1 MESHVDE
8 QLLADANAR
17 LKAARIRVTIR
28 CRGEALY
35 LRATLPPKPGSRRVK
50 PGQYDLKTGL
60 PLSRDGLRRAEA
72 EAQHLGS
79 TLALKQFEWSDWL
92 DEKPPEEREIR
103 EWIGEFK
110 QHYMSTHSLSET
122 TWARHWQT
130 VYNALPQGGMLVPE
144 VLVAIAV
151 DTPPNTRKRREF
163 CLKLQKL
170 ADFAELELD
179 LKPYQ
184 GNYSSTRPQKVRK
197 LPTDEMV
204 GDWLARIKNPAWH
217 SFYGIVATFGLRP
230 HEFWY
235 CHFIDDLTLQVTE
248 GKTGERQVQ
257 ALYPEW
263 VERWGLQDIQRP
275 NVTAKVYRDYGD
287 RASTQF
293 RRYGLPFS
301 PYDLRHAWAIR
312 ASITFRLPDTIAA
325 RMMGHSVEVHNKTYH
340 RWLSQAKQ
348 ADVYLAAIQSG
359 PKAPK

>member
-79 TLALKQFEWSDWL
+79 TLALKQFDWSDWL

-130 VYNALPQGGMLVPE
+130 VYNALPQDGMLMPE
-144 VLVAIAV
+144 VLVATAV
-151 DTPPNTRKRREF
+151 DTLPNTRKRREF

-170 ADFAELELD
+170 ADFAEIELD
-179 LKPYQ
+179 
-184 GNYSSTRPQKVRK
+184 
-197 LPTDEMV
+197 
-204 GDWLARIKNPAWH
+204 
-217 SFYGIVATFGLRP
+217 
-230 HEFWY
+230 
-235 CHFIDDLTLQVTE
+235 
-248 GKTGERQVQ
+248 
-257 ALYPEW
+257 
-263 VERWGLQDIQRP
+263 
-275 NVTAKVYRDYGD
+275 
-287 RASTQF
+287 
-293 RRYGLPFS
+293 
-301 PYDLRHAWAIR
+301 
-312 ASITFRLPDTIAA
+312 
-325 RMMGHSVEVHNKTYH
+325 
-340 RWLSQAKQ
+340 
-348 ADVYLAAIQSG
+348 
-359 PKAPK
+359 